1 MYIYSNLFIL
11 GLLLVSAPVSP
22 FSSSSAS
29 VRKDEKVFQTSI
41 TVDPKVF
48 QTSITVDPTLP
59 QTKVFQLTTEGQEDL
74 LSSCLDNGEVEKD
87 VYGCVMWSCSVEL
100 ARLLAENSNRSTQ
113 GLKRS
118 KLLELGCGVGLVG
131 LTASNLGLFDEVRCD
146 GRWRLYIHTLT
157 QNY

>member
-1 MYIYSNLFIL
+1 MRLIYIYSNLFIL

-22 FSSSSAS
+22 FSTSSAS
-29 VRKDEKVFQTSI
+29 LRKDEKVFQTSI
-41 TVDPKVF
+41 TVDPR
-48 QTSITVDPTLP
+48 LP

-146 GRWRLYIHTLT
+146 G
-157 QNY
+157 